1 MDVDDGLDGDDYGR
15 GFVRWDEDAN
25 MSDTG
30 FVDIVVEFGRMFR
43 VDQRAITRQTV
54 ILAIL

>member
-1 MDVDDGLDGDDYGR
+1 LDVDDGLDGDDYGR